1 MTACASATNAI
12 GEAFRTIKYGLADM
26 MVTGGTEAT
35 VCEIGI
41 AGFAALNALNTTEDA
56 TRASI
61 PFDKERKGF
70 VMGEGAGM
78 LVLEELEHAQKRGAT
93 IYGEIVGYGSNCDA
107 SHMTAPLKGLRRN
120 KLGISMLMVRQ
131 PQRMM
136 LRKQRPSSVSL
147 VSEHRKFQFQV
158 QRV

>member
-1 MTACASATNAI
+1 M
-12 GEAFRTIKYGLADM
+12 
-26 MVTGGTEAT
+26 
-35 VCEIGI
+35 
-41 AGFAALNALNTTEDA
+41 NALNTTEDA

-107 SHMTAPLKGLRRN
+107 SHMTAPLKDGSGAAAAMEMAIAEA
-120 KLGISMLMVRQ
+120 GITPEQIGYINAHGTSTPANDAAETTAIKRVFGERASQ
-131 PQRMM
+131 I
-136 LRKQRPSSVSL
+136 
-147 VSEHRKFQFQV
+147 QFQV

>member
-1 MTACASATNAI
+1 M
-12 GEAFRTIKYGLADM
+12 GQKPQYVKLGF
-26 MVTGGTEAT
+26 
-35 VCEIGI
+35 

-107 SHMTAPLKGLRRN
+107 SHMTAPLKTVVAQAAAMEMAIAEAGLRRN
-120 KLGISMLMVRQ
+120 KLGMINAHGTSTPANDACGNNGHQ
-131 PQRMM
+131 
-136 LRKQRPSSVSL
+136 SVSL

>member
-1 MTACASATNAI
+1 M
-12 GEAFRTIKYGLADM
+12 
-26 MVTGGTEAT
+26 
-35 VCEIGI
+35 
-41 AGFAALNALNTTEDA
+41 NALNTTEDA

-107 SHMTAPLKGLRRN
+107 SHMTAPLKDGRARRLRWKWRLRKQDYAGTN
-120 KLGISMLMVRQ
+120 WISMLMVRQ
-131 PQRMM
+131 PQRMT
-136 LRKQRPSSVSL
+136 LRKQLPSNVSL

>member
-1 MTACASATNAI
+1 M
-12 GEAFRTIKYGLADM
+12 
-26 MVTGGTEAT
+26 
-35 VCEIGI
+35 
-41 AGFAALNALNTTEDA
+41 NALNTTEDA

-107 SHMTAPLKGLRRN
+107 SHMTAPLKDGSGAAAAMEMAIAEAGLHRN

-131 PQRMM
+131 PQRMT
-136 LRKQRPSSVSL
+136 LRKQRPSNVSL

>member
-1 MTACASATNAI
+1 M
-12 GEAFRTIKYGLADM
+12 
-26 MVTGGTEAT
+26 
-35 VCEIGI
+35 
-41 AGFAALNALNTTEDA
+41 NALNTTEDA

-107 SHMTAPLKGLRRN
+107 SHMTAPLKDGSGAAAAMEMAIAEAGLHRN

-131 PQRMM
+131 PRRMT
-136 LRKQRPSSVSL
+136 LRKQRPSNVSL

>member
-1 MTACASATNAI
+1 M
-12 GEAFRTIKYGLADM
+12 
-26 MVTGGTEAT
+26 
-35 VCEIGI
+35 
-41 AGFAALNALNTTEDA
+41 NALNTTEDA

-93 IYGEIVGYGSNCDA
+93 IYGEIVGYGGNCDA
-107 SHMTAPLKGLRRN
+107 SHMTAPLKDGSGAAVAMEMAIAEA
-120 KLGISMLMVRQ
+120 GITPEQIGYINAHGTSTR
-131 PQRMM
+131 RMM